1 MFLIQNKKF
10 FPEEKLPFIKS
21 KLLGI
26 DENKFS
32 FV

>member
-1 MFLIQNKKF
+1 MDEQRVDMFLISNKKF

-26 DENKFS
+26 
-32 FV
+32 